1 MLEEEPDMELKT
13 YLTTHNLMKWWPDI
27 YERLG
32 ITTVA
37 DLMFIGKKECAKSLA
52 GLPALARLKMA
63 ALANSQENPSNT
75 LPH

>member
-1 MLEEEPDMELKT
+1 MELKT

-37 DLMFIGKKECAKSLA
+37 DLMFIGKEECAKSLA

-63 ALANSQENPSNT
+63 ALANSQEKSSNT
-75 LPH
+75 PPH